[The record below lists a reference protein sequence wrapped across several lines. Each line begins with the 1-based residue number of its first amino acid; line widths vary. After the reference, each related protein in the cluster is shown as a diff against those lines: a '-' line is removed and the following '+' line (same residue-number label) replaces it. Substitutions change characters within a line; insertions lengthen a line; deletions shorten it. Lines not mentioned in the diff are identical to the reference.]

1 MTSST
6 TLSAINL
13 SISRRIETARRQSGL
28 SVANLAKLI
37 GCKPQHIMQIEAGIV
52 HVKAAQIVMIADV
65 LEISPVA
72 LLTRDKVTGTDE
84 VDSTD
89 EWPRYA
95 QVS

>member
-13 SISRRIETARRQSGL
+13 NISRRIETARRQSGL
-28 SVANLAKLI
+28 SVADLAKLI

-52 HVKAAQIVMIADV
+52 HVKAAQIVLIAEV

-72 LLTRDKVTGTDE
+72 LLTRDKLDGAE
-84 VDSTD
+84 EIDSAE